1 MKAAIYTQYGPPEV
15 VGVRDV
21 ATPTHKDSEIL
32 VRVRWT
38 TICAA
43 DWRLRSARPA
53 FVRLFTGLWRPKT
66 QILGMEFS
74 GTVASVGKVVTRFH
88 GGEEVFGST
97 GFRFGCHAEYVCV
110 PEDGA
115 SLKPVNMTLEEAAA
129 VMFGGMTALY
139 FLRKAEVRAGERV
152 LIYGASSSTGV
163 FAVQL
168 AKWFEA
174 RVTGVCST
182 KNLELVKSLGA
193 DEVVDYTREDFSNA
207 GRIYDVVFDAVGAS
221 GFARTGRSLKRGGRY
236 VRVGLKGGMGA
247 MVGSIFA
254 SLWMSATGAGKMVG
268 GVTQGTAQDREFLK
282 ELIEAGSLR
291 TVIDRR
297 YRLEQIAEAHRYAE
311 AGHKV
316 GHLVVEVG

>member
-1 MKAAIYTQYGPPEV
+1 
-15 VGVRDV
+15 
-21 ATPTHKDSEIL
+21 
-32 VRVRWT
+32 
-38 TICAA
+38 
-43 DWRLRSARPA
+43 
-53 FVRLFTGLWRPKT
+53 
-66 QILGMEFS
+66 MEFS
-74 GTVASVGKVVTRFH
+74 GTVASVGKAVTRFH

-115 SLKPVNMTLEEAAA
+115 SRKPANMTLEEAAA

-168 AKWFEA
+168 AKRFEA

-316 GHLVVEVG
+316 GHVVVEVG